1 MRQVTGARTSETF
14 EGTYECKACGFEA
27 PVLVYGSG
35 RGTAGGWGRDSA
47 AAALADASQDAG
59 DVAAW
64 TLVFVPCPSCGK
76 RDPIAR
82 SYVITAIV
90 LAVLGG
96 LGFGALFGVLVS
108 GERLFDGGALK
119 LAVLAAAVIV
129 ALAIFLAKARAFIGI
144 RRRVAFDLARATG
157 IPPATVVRR

>member
-14 EGTYECKACGFEA
+14 EGTYECRACGFEA

-35 RGTAGGWGRDSA
+35 RGSAAGWSHDSA
-47 AAALADASQDAG
+47 EAALADASQDAG

-64 TLVFVPCPSCGK
+64 TLAFVPCPRCGK

-82 SYVITAIV
+82 SYVITAVV
-90 LAVLGG
+90 LAILGG

-108 GERLFDGGALK
+108 CERLFDGGALE
-119 LAVLAAAVIV
+119 LAVLTAATIA

-144 RRRVAFDLARATG
+144 RQRVAIDMARATG
-157 IPPATVVRR
+157 IPPATVVQA